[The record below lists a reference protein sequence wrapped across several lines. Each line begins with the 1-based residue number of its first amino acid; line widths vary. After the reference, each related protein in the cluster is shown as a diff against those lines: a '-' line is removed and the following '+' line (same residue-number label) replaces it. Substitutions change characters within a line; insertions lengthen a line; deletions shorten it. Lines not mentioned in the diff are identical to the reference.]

1 MRLIYIANVRMPT
14 EKAHGIQMIKM
25 CEAFADE
32 RMEVEFVV
40 PKRFNPIKIDPF
52 DYYGVARNFKI
63 KKIFTIDIIELV
75 PRIGFWIQYISFL
88 FAAVFKFLFISRKD
102 NLIYTREFLIAAF
115 FEMLGFRTVYEA
127 HRIILKKGFFFYIL
141 KNIDKIITNSEGTA
155 DAFKE
160 QGFKKVIPYP
170 NGVDLKDFNFDF
182 SKQELREKLK
192 LPKDKKIVMYTG
204 ALYDWKGID
213 VMYDA
218 AKISKNNDKLLFILV
233 GGSDKDVAKYS
244 EAIKNDGLGNI
255 EFLGHK
261 DKKNIPYYIKAAD
274 ILLLPNI
281 PISEESIKYT
291 SPVKL
296 PEYMASGTPIIA
308 SDMPSI
314 RKILSDKDAV
324 LIKPGDADLMLKSID
339 GLLKN
344 DALYKSISAQ
354 ARRTVEEKYTWDKRA
369 KKIINFIGLS

>member
-63 KKIFTIDIIELV
+63 KKIFTIDIIGLV

-88 FAAVFKFLFISRKD
+88 FAVVFKFLFISKKD
-102 NLIYTREFLIAAF
+102 NLIYTREFLIAAI
-115 FEMLGFRTVYEA
+115 FELLGFRTVYEA

-160 QGFKKVIPYP
+160 RGFKKIMPYP
-170 NGVDLKDFNFDF
+170 NGVDLKDFDFDF

-213 VMYDA
+213 VIYDA

-261 DKKNIPYYIKAAD
+261 DKKNIPYYVKAAD

-324 LIKPGDADLMLKSID
+324 LIKPGDAGLMLKSID

-354 ARRTVEEKYTWDKRA
+354 ARRTVEEKYTWNKRA